1 VNRFALF
8 IARRYLRARRKET
21 VISVITVISVLGV
34 AVGVMALVIAL
45 AVNNGFRSTLQRNLL
60 GAMAHINVMPKEPGG
75 GIEQWSE
82 MAEKLR
88 QVPHVT
94 AVSPVLYDE
103 VMLTT
108 PLRSPGA
115 QLKGVEIDR
124 ELAISEVLRKLKAG
138 SVDAL
143 RDPNA
148 NPPGLIV
155 GSVMAE
161 ENGVVLNSR
170 VDVTAPNAQLTPIGP
185 RSVTKRFRVVGI
197 FSTGFY
203 EIDRLWTFAPIQ
215 VAQGLRGI
223 TSINQIEL
231 NVDDLNRTLEV
242 AKEVEK
248 LVGPEFT
255 TVTWMERNRQLL
267 GALKMERIVTVITIG
282 LIELVAAFNIFITL
296 VMMVMQKYR
305 DIAVLMSLGAKR
317 SQIRWIFMMQGV
329 LIGIVGSVI
338 GLVLGYSICYY
349 ANRYQLIPLD
359 QTIYALAFVPF
370 EPRPLDGL
378 WIAAA
383 AILVSFVATIYPAR
397 NATKILP
404 AEVLRYE

>member
-75 GIEQWSE
+75 GIELWGE

-88 QVPHVT
+88 GVPHVT

-143 RDPNA
+143 RDPEA

-170 VDVTAPNAQLTPIGP
+170 VDVTVPNAQLTPIGP
-185 RSVTKRFRVVGI
+185 RSVTRRFRVVGI

-203 EIDRLWTFAPIQ
+203 EIDKLWVFTPIQ
-215 VAQGLRGI
+215 VAQRLRGI
-223 TSINQIEL
+223 TSINQMEV
-231 NVDDLNRTLEV
+231 NVDDLNRTAEV
-242 AKEVEK
+242 AKEIEK
-248 LVGPEFT
+248 FVGPEFT

-359 QTIYALAFVPF
+359 QTIYALSFVPF
-370 EPRPLDGL
+370 EPRPQDGL

-383 AILVSFVATIYPAR
+383 AIVVSFVATIYPAR